1 MWNGFMEKAKHM
13 AADLDQQLNE
23 SVGIDDNG
31 KKIDPTTNATANGT
45 DADNSTNVISNN
57 QNMNE
62 KLTTTTSTNNNNN
75 NHATIANPSIADI
88 NLNNENDGDA
98 WNDDFDFGDDD
109 DDDIVDVAINDDNVA
124 TDKVSTPST
133 LSATTTKAKTKPMG
147 VVVEQKIIPKEKREE
162 KVLEPS
168 KSLSTSVVPAVV
180 PTALATKNDEKKEIE
195 TINISTIPSQA
206 QNDNSTTKALS
217 TTALNEDYSE
227 IPTPP
232 KTTNADAATADVD
245 DATITAVSPTPSTAD
260 SNSTTPTSSSGEGKG
275 SGGLFSFA
283 QKVTTEAA
291 TGGVTSLLATMTAK
305 SNKLEGEGGGGDN
318 TNKIGGDNANKI
330 EIKKK
335 KNDEEHFG
343 NKNNNTGWDEN
354 ENDFDDDDDDV
365 INDSDDDNV
374 DVKSKGNDG
383 SDATATKS
391 TLPEE
396 DFPSDPVIEPIND
409 AADNVNITSKPTGG
423 GGLFSNFSN
432 LAKTADTLLTAAVQS
447 GGGEGGDDE
456 DDEEVA
462 VLVDENNTDQQKQET
477 LDQIAQDSTSSDTDV
492 DDGALI
498 DNTMVSSLDSNNKQS
513 SSLLPTTSTQTSA
526 VSAVGAVSGLFTS
539 ALGAVV
545 AKSGG
550 SSNSKNNNI
559 TKSTNDHNVG
569 SDEWDDEDEDGMLVI
584 VKDNDIN
591 NKDTDDSMKKEKDEN
606 NSLQKEES
614 SSFIKLSLPSSTPKS
629 EASSQQQ
636 DQQQTQHKSVEVQ
649 KNEPSEGN
657 IPPTT
662 ETTTTPVNTTVVPI
676 INIQDDPRFKQLQET
691 LRLREEQLLDK
702 GGQLNEL
709 QTLMETRDQQYK
721 QKMHDTKEEA
731 KKRIQKAKERCEAAE
746 AKLQTRSSGQSEDAT
761 KQQLIIDELLE
772 EGQALAVKQ
781 SAMEKSVRAAKAETR
796 SLVEE
801 LQQESYE
808 KEQALEKI
816 VKLEIDLKSVKGSLT
831 SARAGESQAG
841 KLESGLLEARA
852 DAEAKT
858 NTILSLQQR
867 MKELSAESKELNK
880 EIDTTR
886 KSAAHESQ
894 QEKTSMRREHNDLIG
909 DLELKIRTTE
919 REAGVRED
927 ALRHEVAEIRKRWQD
942 AVRRA
947 DGTCKQNNSQDSC
960 ASLFYFGLQCKYH
973 IYLTHAVYF

>member
-1 MWNGFMEKAKHM
+1 LLLFDSIHNNHQLKHQSIMWNGFMEKAKHM

-31 KKIDPTTNATANGT
+31 KKFDPTTNATANGT
-45 DADNSTNVISNN
+45 NVNNSTNVISN

-62 KLTTTTSTNNNNN
+62 KLTTASTNNNN
-75 NHATIANPSIADI
+75 NHATIANPSTADI
-88 NLNNENDGDA
+88 INLNENDGDA

-109 DDDIVDVAINDDNVA
+109 DDVVDVAINDDDVA

-133 LSATTTKAKTKPMG
+133 TATKTMG
-147 VVVEQKIIPKEKREE
+147 VVEQKIIPEEKREE
-162 KVLEPS
+162 KVIEPS
-168 KSLSTSVVPAVV
+168 KSLNTSVVPAVV
-180 PTALATKNDEKKEIE
+180 PTAQATKNDEKKEVD
-195 TINISTIPSQA
+195 TIISTPIPPQA
-206 QNDNSTTKALS
+206 QNENSTTATSTTGDVTDSIESTPSKALS
-217 TTALNEDYSE
+217 TTLDEVSE
-227 IPTPP
+227 APPP
-232 KTTNADAATADVD
+232 KTTDASTADVD
-245 DATITAVSPTPSTAD
+245 DGTTTAVPPTPSTAD
-260 SNSTTPTSSSGEGKG
+260 NKSTPTSSGEGKG

-291 TGGVTSLLATMTAK
+291 TGGVTSLFATMTAK
-305 SNKLEGEGGGGDN
+305 SNKLGG
-318 TNKIGGDNANKI
+318 GGDNANKI
-330 EIKKK
+330 EIKK
-335 KNDEEHFG
+335 NDEEHFG
-343 NKNNNTGWDEN
+343 NKDNNTGWD
-354 ENDFDDDDDDV
+354 ENDFDDDDDI
-365 INDSDDDNV
+365 INDDDDDDANV
-374 DVKSKGNDG
+374 KRRKNDG
-383 SDATATKS
+383 SDVTSTKS
-391 TLPEE
+391 TVSEE
-396 DFPSDPVIEPIND
+396 NSSSDPVIEPIND
-409 AADNVNITSKPTGG
+409 AADNVATTPKPTGG

-447 GGGEGGDDE
+447 GEGKGIGGDDE
-456 DDEEVA
+456 EEDA
-462 VLVDENNTDQQKQET
+462 VVVNENNTDQQKQEK
-477 LDQIAQDSTSSDTDV
+477 LDRIAQDSTNSDTDV
-492 DDGALI
+492 DDGALT
-498 DNTMVSSLDSNNKQS
+498 DNTRVSSINSNKKKS
-513 SSLLPTTSTQTSA
+513 SSLLPTISTPTSA
-526 VSAVGAVSGLFTS
+526 VSAVGTVSGLFTS
-539 ALGAVV
+539 TLGAVV
-545 AKSGG
+545 AKSGE
-550 SSNSKNNNI
+550 SSNSKNNNT
-559 TKSTNDHNVG
+559 TKSTNDHNAESG
-569 SDEWDDEDEDGMLVI
+569 EWDNKDEDGMLAV
-584 VKDNDIN
+584 VKDNALN
-591 NKDTDDSMKKEKDEN
+591 NKDADDGMKKEKDEN
-606 NSLQKEES
+606 DSVEKEES
-614 SSFIKLSLPSSTPKS
+614 SSFIKLSLPSSTPKT

-649 KNEPSEGN
+649 KDELSEGN

-662 ETTTTPVNTTVVPI
+662 ETTTTPVNTTVAPI

-709 QTLMETRDQQYK
+709 QTLMETRDKQYK

-796 SLVEE
+796 SLTEE
-801 LQQESYE
+801 LQQETYG

-816 VKLEIDLKSVKGSLT
+816 VKLENDLKSVKGSLA

-841 KLESGLLEARA
+841 KLESDLLEARA

-867 MKELSAESKELNK
+867 MKESSAESKELKK
-880 EIDTTR
+880 EVDTTR

-947 DGTCKQNNSQDSC
+947 DGTCKQHNS
-960 ASLFYFGLQCKYH
+960 
-973 IYLTHAVYF
+973 